1 MEELVFVEK
10 DLIPNERM
18 LITALKDSYHHYFRI
33 LEILNSLSPNIHTEW
48 KYYGKKIG
56 WLLKHLDSNRNLFFL
71 VVNDGSFKLSFTFG
85 EKVVS
90 SISSS
95 DDVSTNVKELLKNSK
110 KHVEGTTIIIPVG
123 SESDVED
130 AISLLKF
137 KMIK

>member
-18 LITALKDSYHHYFRI
+18 LISVLKDSYTHYFKI
-33 LEILNSLSPNIHTEW
+33 FEALNSLSTNIHTEW

-56 WLLKHLDSNRNLFFL
+56 WLLKHLDSNRNIFFL
-71 VVNDGSFKLSFTFG
+71 AVNEGSFKLSFTFG

-90 SISSS
+90 SILSS

-130 AISLLKF
+130 VISLLKF
-137 KMIK
+137 KMIG